1 VNDSNPSR
9 ASRKRTAVLW
19 LSIAAAATLG
29 ALVAMPRGEDA
40 PVTPPPSVPAPPR
53 APPPPP
59 SSSAP
64 ADAGAPEVPY
74 AVPDAGTLE
83 AQREALFTNLANV
96 HRLDASQLERVRAIF
111 EASDDDWLSQ
121 GNPEKSEHPLTRDE
135 CLARRKSA
143 EKLAPADATCGAPH
157 MVPLYDPKA
166 GENPELAT
174 TCIDQF
180 EFPNIPCE
188 YPVVWVRANEA
199 ADQCSAVGK
208 RLCDAHEWEGGCAG
222 ALRPIEQEYAFGQRR
237 LMMEHLHNKER
248 EIVWAYGTKSD
259 LTKCATGSNKSPKC
273 FASEGFG
280 VCGTNDY
287 PAGSFPECVSPLGV
301 YDQHGN
307 VAEHMNLPL
316 KPDELAS
323 RGGLGETEMK
333 GSWFVFQRGQVHPD
347 DCRWRAL
354 AWHAGKIR
362 DRQSHRNYHLGFR
375 CCRDKTPSP

>member
-1 VNDSNPSR
+1 MTEPNHSR

-19 LSIAAAATLG
+19 LSIAAAAAVG
-29 ALVAMPRGEDA
+29 ALVAMPREREVPPATTPRPPASPAPSAPPAAPSATA
-40 PVTPPPSVPAPPR
+40 PV
-53 APPPPP
+53 
-59 SSSAP
+59 
-64 ADAGAPEVPY
+64 DGGAPEVPY
-74 AVPDAGTLE
+74 RVADADTLE
-83 AQREALFTNLANV
+83 AQREALFENLGNV
-96 HRLDASQLERVRAIF
+96 HRLDAGQVERVRAIMT
-111 EASDDDWLSQ
+111 ASDWLSQ
-121 GNPEKSEHPLTRDE
+121 GNPKKSEHPLTRDE

-143 EKLAPADATCGAPH
+143 PRLAPADASCGAPY
-157 MVPLYDPKA
+157 MVPLYDAKA
-166 GENPELAT
+166 GETPEQAR

-199 ADQCSAVGK
+199 AELCSAVGK

-222 ALRPIEQEYAFGQRR
+222 ALKPVEQEYAFGQRR
-237 LMMEHLHNKER
+237 MMMEYLHNKDR
-248 EIVWAYGTKSD
+248 ELVWAYGEKSD
-259 LTKCATGSNKSPKC
+259 LAKCATGSNKSPKC

-280 VCGTNDY
+280 LCGTNDY

-316 KPDELAS
+316 APEQLAS

-333 GSWFVFQRGQVHPD
+333 GSWFVFARGQVHPD

-354 AWHAGKIR
+354 AWHAGKIQ
-362 DRQSHRNYHLGFR
+362 DKNSHRNYHLGFR
-375 CCRDKTPSP
+375 CCRDKAQRP